1 MRWLYC
7 SKHYLHLNVQ
17 RFAFIQFFRHKWH
30 KQNEYS
36 TNGHDICMQCFKNKP
51 IKHLRWRLLIHQ
63 LIIHTVLS
71 VQILVHRLI
80 IFLQF
85 HITSICEHLYCSA
98 QLRFSVNHGLTCT
111 THTEILDN
119 TKLIMSHYNKPLCV
133 LSPHSQI
140 HRWHQQLLKV
150 TMAMVSIQL
159 EHKLVSCDGGW
170 RCSAD
175 GERV

>member
-1 MRWLYC
+1 
-7 SKHYLHLNVQ
+7 
-17 RFAFIQFFRHKWH
+17 
-30 KQNEYS
+30 
-36 TNGHDICMQCFKNKP
+36 MQCFKNKP
-51 IKHLRWRLLIHQ
+51 IKHLRWRLHIHQ

-71 VQILVHRLI
+71 VQILVHRLTI
-80 IFLQF
+80 ILQF
-85 HITSICEHLYCSA
+85 HIISPYTV
-98 QLRFSVNHGLTCT
+98 QLSFSVNHGLTCT

-133 LSPHSQI
+133 LSLHSQI
-140 HRWHQQLLKV
+140 HLWHQQLLKV